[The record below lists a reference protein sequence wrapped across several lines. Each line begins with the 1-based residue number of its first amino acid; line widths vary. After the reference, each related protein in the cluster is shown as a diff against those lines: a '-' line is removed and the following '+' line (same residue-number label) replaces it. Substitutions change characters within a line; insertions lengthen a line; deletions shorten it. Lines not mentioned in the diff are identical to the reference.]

1 MEKEKQFETLI
12 REHKSTIYTVC
23 YMFSSDQDEVADL
36 FQEILINLWNGYDSF
51 RNEARVD
58 TWIYRVSM
66 NTCISADRKKKRA
79 GQQIPLSMDVN
90 LYEDKSAEAKQI
102 KLLHNRIHKLG
113 VIDRAIVMLWLE
125 NLSYDEIGSI
135 IGISPSNVSVKL
147 VRIKEQ
153 LKNMNDEQ

>member
-1 MEKEKQFETLI
+1 MEKEKQFENLV

-36 FQEILINLWNGYDSF
+36 FQDILVNLWNGFDSF
-51 RNEARVD
+51 RNESKLD

-66 NTCISADRKKKRA
+66 NTCISADRKKKKA
-79 GQQIPLSMDVN
+79 GQRVPLSMDVN

-102 KLLHNRIHKLG
+102 KLLHNRIHRLG

-125 NLSYDEIGSI
+125 NLSYDEIGNI
-135 IGISPSNVSVKL
+135 IGISASNVSVKL